1 MAATNVSP
9 LGPGIGDKAIGRL
22 TDVQEPRSVKSL
34 HLQLARAV
42 KPGIQTSIVLIH
54 GVVQPSIVSTMLLW
68 DEGWP
73 ISASTIQR
81 IGGAITSPRSQRI
94 AAGTPP
100 NRLTTQRRVAAGR
113 AAMRMGATVMRHGS
127 DQYLTAAMSG
137 MVICMVLL
145 GAILARSVGLAE
157 PRGQVFIASEQR
169 EQPTDKQL
177 SVDDRPAPEK
187 DGRFTL
193 DIGLRG
199 SLP

>member
-1 MAATNVSP
+1 
-9 LGPGIGDKAIGRL
+9 
-22 TDVQEPRSVKSL
+22 
-34 HLQLARAV
+34 
-42 KPGIQTSIVLIH
+42 
-54 GVVQPSIVSTMLLW
+54 
-68 DEGWP
+68 
-73 ISASTIQR
+73 
-81 IGGAITSPRSQRI
+81 
-94 AAGTPP
+94 
-100 NRLTTQRRVAAGR
+100 
-113 AAMRMGATVMRHGS
+113 MGATVMRHGS